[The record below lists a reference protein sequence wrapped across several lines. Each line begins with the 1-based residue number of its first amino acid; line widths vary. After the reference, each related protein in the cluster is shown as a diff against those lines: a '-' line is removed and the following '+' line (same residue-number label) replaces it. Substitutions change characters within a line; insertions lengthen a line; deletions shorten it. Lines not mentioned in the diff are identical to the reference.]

1 MSAPGEMIEGAALPG
16 GQLPS
21 LLDLRGIK
29 KSFGGVRALR
39 GVSFDL
45 RAGEIH
51 ALLGEN
57 GAGKSTLI
65 KTLGGI
71 HTPDAGE
78 ILMEG
83 RPTRI
88 SSPAEA
94 ARLGI
99 RVIHQELALA
109 PNLSVAENLFLG
121 REPGRFGFIDKNA
134 MRREG
139 AALVQTV
146 GFHELKNVEACV
158 DTLPMASR
166 QLVEIARALFCDARV
181 LVLDEPTTSLT
192 AAETEVLFR
201 KLDNLRSQ
209 GVGIIYISHRLEEIR
224 RLANRVTVLR
234 DGESIGTQDAA
245 HLDEAALVKWMVGRE
260 LTASFRR
267 SAGRSL
273 SSLGGEGRD
282 AEVNLS
288 PVEVRPPREVV
299 LRAKGLRNR
308 RVRGVD
314 LELRAGEVLGLAG
327 LVGSGRSEL
336 GRALFGID
344 PLEEGEIEICGKT
357 LTKHSPWDA
366 LAAGLVLVPEDR
378 KLEGLVMQN
387 SVAFNAALPWTA
399 RWIRFGWPDLRKRA
413 AIVQRALE
421 AFSVKASSSEAAI
434 AKLSGGNQQKVLVGR
449 WLEQRPR
456 VLILDEPT
464 RGVDVGA
471 RADLFGVLARLV
483 NEGMAVLLISSD
495 LNEVLSFSD
504 RIAVYRDGAVV
515 RTGAADGFTMETLMI
530 ELTGAAR

>member
-1 MSAPGEMIEGAALPG
+1 MTASASTS
-16 GQLPS
+16 PS
-21 LLDLRGIK
+21 LLELRGIT

-71 HTPDAGE
+71 YTPDAGE
-78 ILMEG
+78 IFMDG
-83 RPTRI
+83 RPADI
-88 SSPAEA
+88 AFPADA

-99 RVIHQELALA
+99 RVIHQELSLA

-121 REPGRFGFIDKNA
+121 REPGRFGFVDKGG
-134 MRREG
+134 MRRES
-139 AALVQTV
+139 AARIQAV
-146 GFHELKNVEACV
+146 GFHELNNIEVRVEK
-158 DTLPMASR
+158 LPMALR

-201 KLDNLRSQ
+201 RLENLRSQ

-245 HLDEAALVKWMVGRE
+245 RLDEAALVKWMVGRE
-260 LTASFRR
+260 LKQSSRR
-267 SAGRSL
+267 AGSKP
-273 SSLGGEGRD
+273 G
-282 AEVNLS
+282 
-288 PVEVRPPREVV
+288 EVV
-299 LRAKGLRNR
+299 LRAEGLRNR
-308 RVRGVD
+308 NIRGVSI
-314 LELRAGEVLGLAG
+314 ELRAGEVLGLAG
-327 LVGSGRSEL
+327 LVGAGRSEL
-336 GRALFGID
+336 ARALFGVD
-344 PLEEGEIEICGKT
+344 ALDAGRIEVGGKI
-357 LTKHSPWDA
+357 LTKHSPRDA

-378 KLEGLVMQN
+378 KLEGLVMGN
-387 SVAFNAALPWTA
+387 TVAFNAALPWTA
-399 RWIRFGWPDLRKRA
+399 QWIRFGWPDAEKRG

-421 AFSVKASSSEAAI
+421 AFAVKTASTEAGVAT
-434 AKLSGGNQQKVLVGR
+434 LSGGNQQKVLVGR
-449 WLEQRPR
+449 WLERRPR

-471 RADLFGVLARLV
+471 RADLFGVIARLV
-483 NEGMAVLLISSD
+483 AEGLAVLLISSD
-495 LNEVLSFSD
+495 LNEVLDFSD
-504 RIAVYRDGAVV
+504 RIAVYRNGRIV
-515 RTGAADGFTMETLMI
+515 RIGAAADFSMETLMT
-530 ELTGAAR
+530 ELTGAAA

>member
-1 MSAPGEMIEGAALPG
+1 VSDVGH
-16 GQLPS
+16 S
-21 LLDLRGIK
+21 LLELRGIK

-71 HTPDAGE
+71 HTPDEGE
-78 ILMEG
+78 IFMDG
-83 RPTRI
+83 RPAHI
-88 SSPAEA
+88 ASPSVAGK
-94 ARLGI
+94 LGI

-121 REPGRFGFIDKNA
+121 REPGRLGFVDKAA
-134 MRREG
+134 MKREG
-139 AALVQTV
+139 AARVKAL
-146 GFHELKNVEACV
+146 GFHELDDIEARIE
-158 DTLPMASR
+158 TSPMALR
-166 QLVEIARALFCDARV
+166 QLVEIARALLCDARV

-192 AAETEVLFR
+192 AAETEALFR
-201 KLDNLRSQ
+201 KLESLRSQ

-245 HLDEAALVKWMVGRE
+245 HLNEAALVKWMVGRE
-260 LTASFRR
+260 VTPSERR
-267 SAGRSL
+267 GVS
-273 SSLGGEGRD
+273 
-282 AEVNLS
+282 
-288 PVEVRPPREVV
+288 RPGEVV
-299 LRAKGLRNR
+299 LKAEGLRNR
-308 RVRGVD
+308 HVDGVS

-327 LVGSGRSEL
+327 LVGAGRSEL
-336 GRALFGID
+336 ARALFGID
-344 PLEEGEIEICGKT
+344 KLEAGRIEVGGKS
-357 LTKHSPWDA
+357 LTKHSPRDA

-378 KLEGLVMQN
+378 KLEGLVMGN
-387 SVAFNAALPWTA
+387 TVGFNAALPWTA
-399 RWIRFGWPDLRKRA
+399 QWIRFGWPDSRKRA

-421 AFSVKASSSEAAI
+421 TFAVKTRSAEAGI
-434 AKLSGGNQQKVLVGR
+434 ATLSGGNQQKVLVGR
-449 WLEQRPR
+449 WLEQRPQ

-483 NEGMAVLLISSD
+483 AEGLAVLLISSD
-495 LNEVLSFSD
+495 LNEVLHFSD
-504 RIAVYRDGAVV
+504 RIAVYRDGAIV
-515 RTGAADGFTMETLMI
+515 RTGAAAEFTMETLMTD
-530 ELTGAAR
+530 LTGAAQ

>member
-1 MSAPGEMIEGAALPG
+1 MTLPS
-16 GQLPS
+16 PS
-21 LLDLRGIK
+21 LLELRGIR

-45 RAGEIH
+45 RGGEIH

-71 HTPDAGE
+71 YTPDAGE
-78 ILMEG
+78 IFMDG
-83 RPTRI
+83 RPARI
-88 SSPAEA
+88 ASPADA

-121 REPGRFGFIDKNA
+121 REPGRFGLVDKTG
-134 MRREG
+134 MRRES
-139 AALVQTV
+139 AARIRAL
-146 GFHELKNVEACV
+146 GFHELNDVEARV
-158 DTLPMASR
+158 EQLPIALR

-201 KLDNLRSQ
+201 KLESLRSQ

-234 DGESIGTQDAA
+234 DGDSIGTQDAA
-245 HLDEAALVKWMVGRE
+245 DLDEAALVKWMVGRE
-260 LTASFRR
+260 VTRLSRRAASIP
-267 SAGRSL
+267 G
-273 SSLGGEGRD
+273 
-282 AEVNLS
+282 
-288 PVEVRPPREVV
+288 EVV

-308 RVRGVD
+308 HIHGVSI
-314 LELRAGEVLGLAG
+314 ELRAGEVLGLAG
-327 LVGSGRSEL
+327 LVGAGRSEL
-336 GRALFGID
+336 ARALFGVD
-344 PLEEGEIEICGKT
+344 ALDTGEIEVGGRT
-357 LTKHSPWDA
+357 VHSPQEA

-378 KLEGLVMQN
+378 KLEGLIMGN
-387 SVAFNAALPWTA
+387 TVAFNAALPWTA
-399 RWIRFGWPDLRKRA
+399 QWIRFGWPDFQERA
-413 AIVQRALE
+413 AIVKRALE
-421 AFSVKASSSEAAI
+421 AFAVKTSSTEAGI
-434 AKLSGGNQQKVLVGR
+434 ATLSGGNQQKVLVGR

-471 RADLFGVLARLV
+471 RADLFDVMARLV
-483 NEGMAVLLISSD
+483 AEGLAVLLISSD
-495 LNEVLSFSD
+495 LNEVLHFSD
-504 RIAVYRDGAVV
+504 RIAVYRGGGIV
-515 RTGAADGFTMETLMI
+515 RTGAAAEFTMETLMT
-530 ELTGAAR
+530 ELTGAAAA

>member
-88 SSPAEA
+88 SSPAA
-94 ARLGI
+94 AGKLGI

-121 REPGRFGFIDKNA
+121 REPGRLGFVDKAA
-134 MRREG
+134 MKREG
-139 AALVQTV
+139 AARVKAL
-146 GFHELKNVEACV
+146 GFHELNDIEARIE
-158 DTLPMASR
+158 TLPMALR
-166 QLVEIARALFCDARV
+166 QLVEIARALLCDARV

-201 KLDNLRSQ
+201 KLETLRAQ
-209 GVGIIYISHRLEEIR
+209 GAGIIYISHRLEEIR
-224 RLANRVTVLR
+224 RLAKRVTVLR

-260 LTASFRR
+260 VAPSARRAASPPGDIILR
-267 SAGRSL
+267 A
-273 SSLGGEGRD
+273 EGLHNVHVHG
-282 AEVNLS
+282 VNL
-288 PVEVRPPREVV
+288 EV
-299 LRAKGLRNR
+299 
-308 RVRGVD
+308 
-314 LELRAGEVLGLAG
+314 RAGEVLGLAG
-327 LVGSGRSEL
+327 LVGAGRSEL
-336 GRALFGID
+336 ARALFGV
-344 PLEEGEIEICGKT
+344 
-357 LTKHSPWDA
+357 DA
-366 LAAGLVLVPEDR
+366 LD
-378 KLEGLVMQN
+378 EG
-387 SVAFNAALPWTA
+387 S
-399 RWIRFGWPDLRKRA
+399 
-413 AIVQRALE
+413 
-421 AFSVKASSSEAAI
+421 
-434 AKLSGGNQQKVLVGR
+434 
-449 WLEQRPR
+449 
-456 VLILDEPT
+456 
-464 RGVDVGA
+464 
-471 RADLFGVLARLV
+471 
-483 NEGMAVLLISSD
+483 
-495 LNEVLSFSD
+495 
-504 RIAVYRDGAVV
+504 
-515 RTGAADGFTMETLMI
+515 I
-530 ELTGAAR
+530 E

>member
-1 MSAPGEMIEGAALPG
+1 MTSSASTSL
-16 GQLPS
+16 S
-21 LLDLRGIK
+21 LLELREIK

-71 HTPDAGE
+71 HTPDAGD
-78 ILMEG
+78 IFMDG
-83 RPTRI
+83 RAARI
-88 SSPAEA
+88 ASPAEA

-121 REPGRFGFIDKNA
+121 REPARFGIINKAA
-134 MRREG
+134 MKREG
-139 AALVQTV
+139 AALVKTV
-146 GFHELKNVEACV
+146 GFHELNDVEARV
-158 DTLPMASR
+158 ETLPLALR

-201 KLDNLRSQ
+201 RLESLRAK

-260 LTASFRR
+260 VTHSYRRTAS
-267 SAGRSL
+267 
-273 SSLGGEGRD
+273 
-282 AEVNLS
+282 
-288 PVEVRPPREVV
+288 RPGDVV
-299 LRAKGLRNR
+299 LRAEGLRNR
-308 RVRGVD
+308 HVQGVS

-327 LVGSGRSEL
+327 LVGAGRSEL
-336 GRALFGID
+336 ARALFGVDALDAGTI
-344 PLEEGEIEICGKT
+344 EVGGET
-357 LTKHSPWDA
+357 LVKHSPKEA

-378 KLEGLVMQN
+378 KLEGLIMVN
-387 SVAFNAALPWTA
+387 TVAFNAALPWTA
-399 RWIRFGWPDLRKRA
+399 HWIRFGWPDSQKRA

-421 AFSVKASSSEAAI
+421 AFAVKTSSTEAGI
-434 AKLSGGNQQKVLVGR
+434 ATLSGGNQQKVLVGR
-449 WLEQRPR
+449 WLERRPR

-471 RADLFGVLARLV
+471 RADLFRVIARLV
-483 NEGMAVLLISSD
+483 AEGMAELLISSD
-495 LNEVLSFSD
+495 LNEVLHFSD
-504 RIAVYRDGAVV
+504 RIAVYRDGGIV
-515 RTGAADGFTMETLMI
+515 RTAAATDFTMESLI
-530 ELTGAAR
+530 AELTGAAA

>member
-1 MSAPGEMIEGAALPG
+1 MIPAASIPHC
-16 GQLPS
+16 
-21 LLDLRGIK
+21 LLELRGIK

-65 KTLGGI
+65 RTLGGI
-71 HTPDAGE
+71 YTPDAGD
-78 ILMEG
+78 IFMDG
-83 RPTRI
+83 RPERI
-88 SSPAEA
+88 ATPADA

-121 REPGRFGFIDKNA
+121 REPGRFGFVDKAA
-134 MRREG
+134 MKREG
-139 AALVQTV
+139 AARIEAV
-146 GFHELKNVEACV
+146 GFHELNDVEARV
-158 DTLPMASR
+158 ERLPMALR

-192 AAETEVLFR
+192 AAEVEVLFR
-201 KLDNLRSQ
+201 KLDSLRAQ
-209 GVGIIYISHRLEEIR
+209 GVGLIYISHRLEEIR

-234 DGESIGTQDAA
+234 DGESVGTQDAA

-260 LTASFRR
+260 VPRSSRR
-267 SAGRSL
+267 A
-273 SSLGGEGRD
+273 
-282 AEVNLS
+282 AA
-288 PVEVRPPREVV
+288 RPDEVV
-299 LRAKGLRNR
+299 LRAEGLCNR
-308 RVRGVD
+308 HVRGVS

-327 LVGSGRSEL
+327 LVGAGRSEL
-336 GRALFGID
+336 ARALFGVD
-344 PLEEGEIEICGKT
+344 ALDAGRIEVAGKT
-357 LTKHSPWDA
+357 VHSPRDA

-378 KLEGLVMQN
+378 KLEGFIMRN

-399 RWIRFGWPDLRKRA
+399 QWIRFGWPDPRKRA

-421 AFSVKASSSEAAI
+421 AFAVKAASVEAGI
-434 AKLSGGNQQKVLVGR
+434 ATLSGGNQQKVLVGR

-471 RADLFGVLARLV
+471 RADLFGVMGRLV
-483 NEGMAVLLISSD
+483 AEGLAVLLISSD
-495 LNEVLSFSD
+495 LNEVLDFSD
-504 RIAVYRDGAVV
+504 RIAVYRDGGIV
-515 RTGAADGFTMETLMI
+515 RTGAATDFTLETLMT
-530 ELTGAAR
+530 ELTGAGT

>member
-1 MSAPGEMIEGAALPG
+1 MIAPTS
-16 GQLPS
+16 PS
-21 LLDLRGIK
+21 LLELRGIK

-39 GVSFDL
+39 RVSFDL

-78 ILMEG
+78 ILMDG
-83 RPTRI
+83 HAVRI
-88 SSPAEA
+88 ASPADA

-99 RVIHQELALA
+99 RIIHQELALA

-121 REPGRFGFIDKNA
+121 REPVKLGFVDKAA
-134 MRREG
+134 MKRKG
-139 AALVQTV
+139 AALVNAV
-146 GFHELKNVEACV
+146 GFHELNDVEARV
-158 DTLPMASR
+158 ETLPMALR

-201 KLDNLRSQ
+201 KLESLRSQ

-245 HLDEAALVKWMVGRE
+245 HLNESALVKWMVGRE
-260 LTASFRR
+260 LTQVFQR
-267 SAGRSL
+267 AGS
-273 SSLGGEGRD
+273 
-282 AEVNLS
+282 
-288 PVEVRPPREVV
+288 RPGDVV
-299 LRAKGLRNR
+299 LRAEGLRNR
-308 RVRGVD
+308 HVDGVSI
-314 LELRAGEVLGLAG
+314 ELRAGEVLGLAG
-327 LVGSGRSEL
+327 LVGAGRSEL
-336 GRALFGID
+336 ARALFGVD
-344 PLEEGEIEICGKT
+344 ALEAGSIEVGGKT
-357 LTKHSPWDA
+357 LRNHSPRDA

-378 KLEGLVMQN
+378 KLEGLVMEN
-387 SVAFNAALPWTA
+387 TVAFNAALPWTA
-399 RWIRFGWPDLRKRA
+399 QWIHFGWPDSRKRA

-421 AFSVKASSSEAAI
+421 AFAVKTASAEAGVAT
-434 AKLSGGNQQKVLVGR
+434 LSGGNQQKVLVGR
-449 WLEQRPR
+449 WLEDRPR

-471 RADLFGVLARLV
+471 RADLFGVVARLV
-483 NEGMAVLLISSD
+483 SEGMAVLLISSD
-495 LNEVLSFSD
+495 LNEVLHFSD
-504 RIAVYRDGAVV
+504 RIAVYRDGRIV
-515 RTGAADGFTMETLMI
+515 RTGAAADFTMETLMT
-530 ELTGAAR
+530 ELTGAAT